1 MLQVQAKAVQTR
13 ELRQAA
19 WFERFAWF
27 VSSENYLVLSARD
40 APQADLLV
48 KRHMRCGCSKTNKRK
63 KQLLLVFAAFSP
75 LRMGRIWGIC
85 IVLSGC
91 AAGRPAWL
99 IATLRN
105 QLPHYVINLLVDHYI
120 T

>member
-1 MLQVQAKAVQTR
+1 MSGSHDISPPDAISLNFAFYLPISSPAMLQVQAKAVQTR

-48 KRHMRCGCSKTNKRK
+48 KRHMRCGWREKEK
-63 KQLLLVFAAFSP
+63 KKK
-75 LRMGRIWGIC
+75 
-85 IVLSGC
+85 
-91 AAGRPAWL
+91 
-99 IATLRN
+99 
-105 QLPHYVINLLVDHYI
+105 
-120 T
+120 